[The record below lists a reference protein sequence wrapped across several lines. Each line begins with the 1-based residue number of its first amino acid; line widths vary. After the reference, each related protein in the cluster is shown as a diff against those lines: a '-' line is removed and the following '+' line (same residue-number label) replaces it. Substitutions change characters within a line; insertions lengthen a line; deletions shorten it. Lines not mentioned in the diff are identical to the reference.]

1 MLQNLFLQA
10 QPSPGFDTSW
20 IFLIVI
26 FIVFYFFLIRPQQ
39 KKQKEQKKFRENL
52 KKGDQVI
59 TIGGVHGTIASVESD
74 DTVMLETDR
83 GQKVKLE
90 KWGIASDATK
100 RTPTK

>member
-1 MLQNLFLQA
+1 MLQTLFLQA
-10 QPSPGFDTSW
+10 PAPGFDTSW

-59 TIGGVHGTIASVESD
+59 TIGGVHGTISSVESD
-74 DTVMLETDR
+74 DSVLLELDR
-83 GQKVKLE
+83 GLKVKIE
-90 KWGIASDATK
+90 KWGIASEASK
-100 RTPTK
+100 KPVSK